1 MKGSSSC
8 DIRQQLLTLLHRMD
22 LFVHDRYF
30 SRQALLAAR
39 GSDLVKFAAC
49 AAAAK
54 QLGHMKHPGL
64 QTKPTN
70 AAHVMFRALEANGL
84 NYLWYGAKYYGKAIQ
99 SMAVEILRTTPNTST
114 DMSPPELPWDAVSPG
129 TPSAMQGNSE
139 ARLIAASIMCQYEK
153 LSASTR
159 AWGRHLNGIYK
170 LLQLDRAELL
180 ILQSRKSLH
189 SLFWYFVQND
199 FEHACKY

>member
-1 MKGSSSC
+1 M
-8 DIRQQLLTLLHRMD
+8 DIL
-22 LFVHDRYF
+22 VHDRYF
-30 SRQALLAAR
+30 SRQALLVAR
-39 GSDLVKFAAC
+39 GSDLVKFATC

-54 QLGHMKHPGL
+54 QLGHIKHPGL

-70 AAHVMFRALEANGL
+70 AAHAMFRTLKENGL
-84 NYLWYGAKYYGKAIQ
+84 DYLWYGAKYYGKAIQ
-99 SMAVEILRTTPNTST
+99 SMAAEILQTTPNT

-129 TPSAMQGNSE
+129 TPGAMQGNSE
-139 ARLIAASIMCQYEK
+139 ARLVAASIMCEYEK

-180 ILQSRKSLH
+180 VLQSRKSLH
-189 SLFWYFVQND
+189 SLFWYFVQTN
-199 FEHACKY
+199 FEHACKHSTCIVRANALDVADSPRYHQ

>member
-1 MKGSSSC
+1 
-8 DIRQQLLTLLHRMD
+8 MD

-30 SRQALLAAR
+30 SRQALLVAR
-39 GSDLVKFAAC
+39 GSDLIKFAAC

-64 QTKPTN
+64 QAKPTD
-70 AAHVMFRALEANGL
+70 AAHVMSRTLKANGR

-99 SMAVEILRTTPNTST
+99 SMAAEISQTTSNTST
-114 DMSPPELPWDAVSPG
+114 DMSPPELPWEVVSPG
-129 TPSAMQGNSE
+129 TPSAMQGSSE
-139 ARLIAASIMCQYEK
+139 ARLMAASIMCQYEK

-170 LLQLDRAELL
+170 LLQLDRIELL
-180 ILQSRKSLH
+180 ILQSKKSLR
-189 SLFWYFVQND
+189 SLFWCFVQND
-199 FEHACKY
+199 FEHSCKH